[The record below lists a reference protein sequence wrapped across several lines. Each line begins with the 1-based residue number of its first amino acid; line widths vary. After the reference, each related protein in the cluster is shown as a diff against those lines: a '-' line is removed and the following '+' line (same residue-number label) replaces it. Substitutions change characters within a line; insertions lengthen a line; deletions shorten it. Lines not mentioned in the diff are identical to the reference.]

1 MKQNQ
6 ENGES
11 IRIPGFIR
19 MHRWTSENV
28 IYIRAENIEGFQDY
42 KIYLRLSRDLV
53 PVTIEV
59 LENIEQIAEAIRTAQ
74 WEAGYIPGVLYA
86 ENASRDPVSGGEEIE
101 SD

>member
-11 IRIPGFIR
+11 IRVPGFIR
-19 MHRWTSENV
+19 MHRWTIENV
-28 IYIRAENIEGFQDY
+28 IYIRAENIEGFEDY

-74 WEAGYIPGVLYA
+74 WEEGYIPGVLYA